1 MHVACPCVCAGI
13 ETLPTPLSLFLQIFA
28 ALPPAT
34 RIQRS
39 FKSGLTRQNEDDQ
52 HAVTPR
58 LGEEGEKK
66 QRAGLIVDNDGDR
79 RWRVM
84 SLSDRPINCWLVST
98 FTPGGWAWCAVEP
111 QMSFE
116 PTFRSDASLL
126 EFSKHDHC
134 YLKLHS
140 SDGRKRAQHERP
152 SVADGPSALVVF
164 CLGGAVGM

>member
-1 MHVACPCVCAGI
+1 MACPCVYAGI
-13 ETLPTPLSLFLQIFA
+13 ETLPTPLSLLLQIFA

-34 RIQRS
+34 RIQNS

-52 HAVTPR
+52 HAETPR
-58 LGEEGEKK
+58 LGEEREKK

-79 RWRVM
+79 RWRVT

-98 FTPGGWAWCAVEP
+98 FTPGGWARCTVEP

-126 EFSKHDHC
+126 EFSTHGHC

-140 SDGRKRAQHERP
+140 SDDRKRAQHERP

-164 CLGGAVGM
+164 CLGGAVGV

>member
-1 MHVACPCVCAGI
+1 MACPCVPTGI
-13 ETLPTPLSLFLQIFA
+13 EILPTPLSLLLQIFA

-34 RIQRS
+34 RIQNS

-52 HAVTPR
+52 HAETPR
-58 LGEEGEKK
+58 LGEEREKK

-79 RWRVM
+79 RWR
-84 SLSDRPINCWLVST
+84 DRPINCWLVST
-98 FTPGGWAWCAVEP
+98 FTPGGWARCTVEP

-126 EFSKHDHC
+126 EFSTHDHC

-140 SDGRKRAQHERP
+140 SDDRKRAQHERP

-164 CLGGAVGM
+164 CLGGAVGV